1 MCKLSNASVDVG
13 SAVGGLANKNK
24 REASRSNESAR
35 EGARKRERH
44 RERERRRA
52 ETRGAPLRAESGH

>member
-35 EGARKRERH
+35 EGARKRERDG
-44 RERERRRA
+44 E
-52 ETRGAPLRAESGH
+52 